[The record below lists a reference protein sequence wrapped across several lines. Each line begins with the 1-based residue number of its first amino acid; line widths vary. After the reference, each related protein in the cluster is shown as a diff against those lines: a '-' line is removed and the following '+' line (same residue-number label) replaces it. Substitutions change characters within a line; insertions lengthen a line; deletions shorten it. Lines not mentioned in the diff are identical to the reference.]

1 MKVKKYRAPT
11 MPEVMKQVRNELG
24 SEAVILNSKEI
35 HNGGFLGMFKKKSI
49 EVVAAID
56 PEPKRDSEQTY
67 TMQPMQRSS
76 QGSSSKDIRTDQSQN
91 VYDELQELKKLMK
104 TQSTSSPLVYPG
116 VLQKLYTQLIDQ
128 EVAERIAKSLIDPL
142 VEHYYVA
149 KGDVDIATAKE
160 WVKERLC
167 SELEGIP
174 FGGIDFNKK
183 YIHLVGPTGV
193 GKTTSLAKIAA
204 ESVLSH
210 QKRVA
215 FITTDT
221 YRIAAIDQLKTYAKI
236 LDVPIEVAY
245 NLDDY
250 KKAKEKFSDYDI
262 VLVDTAGRNFKD
274 EKYVQELKETVD
286 FEEELETYLVLSIT
300 SKAKDIEEIYKQFN
314 SVPLKR
320 LIFTKVDETSHYGAM
335 VNMMMKYNI
344 GVAYLTDGQN
354 VPDDIREA
362 SSKSI
367 VSKLVGG
374 LTYE

>member
-11 MPEVMKQVRNELG
+11 MPEVMKQVRSELG
-24 SEAVILNSKEI
+24 AEAVILNSKEI
-35 HNGGFLGMFKKKSI
+35 HKGGFLGMFKKKSI

-67 TMQPMQRSS
+67 TMQTIQRS
-76 QGSSSKDIRTDQSQN
+76 GSISKEKPTDQGQN

-116 VLQKLYTQLIDQ
+116 VLQKLYNHLINQ
-128 EVAERIAKSLIDPL
+128 EVSERLAKRLIDPL

-149 KGDVDIATAKE
+149 KGNVDVATAKE
-160 WVKERLC
+160 WLKERLS

-174 FGGIDFNKK
+174 FGGIDFSKK

-221 YRIAAIDQLKTYAKI
+221 FRIAAIDQLKTYAKI

-250 KKAKEKFSDYDI
+250 KKAKEKFSDYDL

-300 SKAKDIEEIYKQFN
+300 SKATDIEEIYKQFN

-320 LIFTKVDETSHYGAM
+320 LIFTKVDETSHYGVM
-335 VNMMMKYNI
+335 FNMMMKFNI

-374 LTYE
+374 LHYE

>member
-24 SEAVILNSKEI
+24 AEAVILNSKEI
-35 HNGGFLGMFKKKSI
+35 NKGGFLGMFKKKSI

-56 PEPKRDSEQTY
+56 PEPTRDAEQTY
-67 TMQPMQRSS
+67 KAQTMQRTPDNSS
-76 QGSSSKDIRTDQSQN
+76 EEKQTDQSQN
-91 VYDELQELKKLMK
+91 VYEELQELKKLMK

-116 VLQKLYTQLIDQ
+116 VLQKLYNHLIHQ
-128 EVAERIAKSLIDPL
+128 EVSETLATRLIDPL
-142 VEHYYVA
+142 VEHYYIA
-149 KGDVDIATAKE
+149 KGNIDIATAKE
-160 WVKERLC
+160 WVKERLS
-167 SELEGIP
+167 SELEDIP
-174 FGGIDFNKK
+174 FGGVDFSKK

-204 ESVLSH
+204 EGVLSH
-210 QKRVA
+210 HKRVA

-221 YRIAAIDQLKTYAKI
+221 FRIAAIDQLKTYAKI

-250 KKAKEKFSDYDI
+250 KKAKERLSDYDI

-300 SKAKDIEEIYKQFN
+300 SKAKDIEEIYKQFK
-314 SVPLKR
+314 SVPIKR

-335 VNMMMKYNI
+335 INIMMKYNI

-362 SSKSI
+362 SPQTI
-367 VSKLVGG
+367 VRKVVGG
-374 LTYE
+374 LAYE

>member
-24 SEAVILNSKEI
+24 AEAVILNSKEI
-35 HNGGFLGMFKKKSI
+35 NKGGFLGMFKKKSI

-67 TMQPMQRSS
+67 KVQTVQRTHGNSS
-76 QGSSSKDIRTDQSQN
+76 EEKHLDQSQN
-91 VYDELQELKKLMK
+91 VYEELQELKKLMK

-116 VLQKLYTQLIDQ
+116 VLQKLYNHLIHQ
-128 EVAERIAKSLIDPL
+128 EVAERIAKRLIDPL

-149 KGDVDIATAKE
+149 KGNIDMATAKE
-160 WVKERLC
+160 WVKERLS
-167 SELEGIP
+167 SELDGIP
-174 FGGIDFNKK
+174 FGGVDFSKK

-204 ESVLSH
+204 EGVLNH
-210 QKRVA
+210 HKRVA

-221 YRIAAIDQLKTYAKI
+221 FRIAAIDQLKTYAKI

-250 KKAKEKFSDYDI
+250 KKAKERFSDYDI

-314 SVPLKR
+314 SVPIKR

-335 VNMMMKYNI
+335 VNMIMKYNV

-362 SSKSI
+362 SSQTI
-367 VSKLVGG
+367 VAKVVGG
-374 LTYE
+374 LSYE

>member
-24 SEAVILNSKEI
+24 AEAVILNSKEI
-35 HNGGFLGMFKKKSI
+35 NKGGFLGMFKKKSI

-56 PEPKRDSEQTY
+56 PEPIRDAEQTY
-67 TMQPMQRSS
+67 KTQTMQRTPDHSS
-76 QGSSSKDIRTDQSQN
+76 EEKQTDQSQN
-91 VYDELQELKKLMK
+91 VYEELQELKKLMK
-104 TQSTSSPLVYPG
+104 IQSTSRPLVYPG
-116 VLQKLYTQLIDQ
+116 VLQKLYNHLIHQ
-128 EVAERIAKSLIDPL
+128 EVAEKLATRLIDPL
-142 VEHYYVA
+142 VEHYYIA
-149 KGDVDIATAKE
+149 KGNIDIATAKE
-160 WVKERLC
+160 WVKERLS
-167 SELEGIP
+167 SELEDIP
-174 FGGIDFNKK
+174 FGGVDFTKK

-204 ESVLSH
+204 EGVLSYH
-210 QKRVA
+210 KRVA

-221 YRIAAIDQLKTYAKI
+221 FRIAAIDQLKTYAKI

-250 KKAKEKFSDYDI
+250 KKAKERFSDYDI

-300 SKAKDIEEIYKQFN
+300 SKAKDIEEIYKQFK
-314 SVPLKR
+314 SVPIKR

-335 VNMMMKYNI
+335 INMMMKYNI

-362 SSKSI
+362 SPQTI
-367 VSKLVGG
+367 VRKVVGG
-374 LTYE
+374 LSYE